1 MRKQSRRLGKAAR
14 RGRGIVA
21 SVAAALL
28 FGAVAAAPAGAVWTA
43 PVDLGVGGGP
53 QVAIDA
59 DGDAIFVWEG
69 FDGVNTRIQARA
81 RAADGTLSPVR
92 TLSGAGQPASGPQV
106 AIDADGDAVFTWTR
120 PDGAN
125 YRVQARARAADG
137 TLSPVQTLSGAGQ
150 DAGGS
155 QVAID
160 ADGDAVFT
168 WERFDG
174 VSNRVQGRAR
184 AANGTLSPVQT
195 LSGAG
200 QVAFSAQV
208 AIDADGD
215 AVFTWTRFDGVSYRI
230 QARARTAA
238 GTLSA
243 VQTLSGAGQDAQKSQ
258 VGVDADGDAV
268 FTWERFSGTIW
279 RIQARARAAGGTLSP
294 VQVLSAGPNN
304 AFDPQLGVDAAGDA
318 VFTWW
323 RVDGGATRVQARAR
337 DAGGVL
343 AATQDLTGAI
353 TVGSVELPLPQ
364 VAIDADGDAVFAW
377 LEEDASNSVL
387 VQARTR
393 SAAGVLGSP
402 AALSP
407 AGEDVDS
414 AEVAID
420 PDGGAAAIW
429 RTADLASTIR
439 GAFGP

>member
-1 MRKQSRRLGKAAR
+1 
-14 RGRGIVA
+14 
-21 SVAAALL
+21 
-28 FGAVAAAPAGAVWTA
+28 
-43 PVDLGVGGGP
+43 
-53 QVAIDA
+53 
-59 DGDAIFVWEG
+59 
-69 FDGVNTRIQARA
+69 
-81 RAADGTLSPVR
+81 
-92 TLSGAGQPASGPQV
+92 
-106 AIDADGDAVFTWTR
+106 
-120 PDGAN
+120 
-125 YRVQARARAADG
+125 
-137 TLSPVQTLSGAGQ
+137 
-150 DAGGS
+150 
-155 QVAID
+155 
-160 ADGDAVFT
+160 
-168 WERFDG
+168 
-174 VSNRVQGRAR
+174 
-184 AANGTLSPVQT
+184 
-195 LSGAG
+195 
-200 QVAFSAQV
+200 
-208 AIDADGD
+208 
-215 AVFTWTRFDGVSYRI
+215 
-230 QARARTAA
+230 
-238 GTLSA
+238 
-243 VQTLSGAGQDAQKSQ
+243 
-258 VGVDADGDAV
+258 
-268 FTWERFSGTIW
+268 
-279 RIQARARAAGGTLSP
+279 
-294 VQVLSAGPNN
+294 
-304 AFDPQLGVDAAGDA
+304 